1 MSFESIEKGIE
12 EGVNEIFDSHSDESV
27 TKKIVGELGEKEK
40 LVFDRE
46 ELVSFIK
53 KWMERCVVEKIK
65 EEKGFESI
73 SYETFMS
80 KFVNGL
86 TPSQIESVVNGVFFM
101 TSDELIEICNIM
113 GVRDI
118 KDMEDKKK
126 CVESIKKIMEI
137 VVKRGGGNK
146 KYWRDVLERVKNW
159 EIDDINKMIERK
171 IDESMEW

>member
-1 MSFESIEKGIE
+1 MALKDIE
-12 EGVNEIFDSHSDESV
+12 ETVSEFLNSYSDNSV
-27 TKKIVGELGEKEK
+27 CKEVVVALGEKEK
-40 LVFDRE
+40 LVFDME
-46 ELVSFIK
+46 EVKNFIK

-80 KFVNGL
+80 KFINGL
-86 TPSQIESVVNGVFFM
+86 TFSQIESVVNGVYFM

-113 GVRDI
+113 GNIMGNKKI
-118 KDMEDKKK
+118 KEEDKKK
-126 CVESIKKIMEI
+126 WVESIKKIMEI

-146 KYWRDVLERVKNW
+146 KYWCEVLEKVKNW
-159 EIDDINKMIERK
+159 GIDDVNKMIERK